1 VRIYYQRQNAA
12 SLAVAVVVAVVPAA
26 SVAVVE
32 VGPYDVVPAAD
43 GAAVVLDDVVA
54 VAVAVAVA
62 ASSSSSLPSSS
73 CRSF

>member
-1 VRIYYQRQNAA
+1 M
-12 SLAVAVVVAVVPAA
+12 VVAVVPAA

-54 VAVAVAVA
+54 VAVAVAIVVADILAVA
-62 ASSSSSLPSSS
+62 AAAADIGATVVAEDVHPGPG
-73 CRSF
+73 